1 MDSSIAVFL
10 GVDGITNG
18 AVYALVALSLV
29 LVYTTTRVVN
39 VAQGDYLTYG
49 ALSFASLAAG
59 TLTPLVYLVLGVGVV
74 TMAID
79 MRRAVA
85 YKRSPLGPLIK
96 YLIAAILIVGL
107 TVTASRSQ
115 SMFLQMLAALVL
127 VSAMGPLIYQLTV
140 EPKPGS
146 QPVVLLTCSVGVT
159 LILHPLGLLL
169 WGTDSKTV
177 APISDLRINLGVLD
191 FAMQSLFIL
200 AAAVVMTVA
209 LFVFFRYSLYGK
221 ALRAASINRDGAM
234 YCGVPV
240 GTVGRLS
247 YFIAAGM
254 SALSGMLLAPLV
266 TANYEMG
273 FVVGLKGFVGAV
285 TGGLVAYPLSLVGVF
300 LVGIFESFSAFFS
313 SAFRDAW
320 VFGLVIPILLW
331 RNASHGDDLD
341 EH

>member
-1 MDSSIAVFL
+1 MNSSIAVFL

-39 VAQGDYLTYG
+39 VAQGDYLTFG
-49 ALSFASLAAG
+49 AMSFASFAAG
-59 TLTPLVYLVLGVGVV
+59 SLTPLVYLVLGAG
-74 TMAID
+74 
-79 MRRAVA
+79 AVA
-85 YKRSPLGPLIK
+85 LALDIGKAMAYRRNPLGPLLK
-96 YLIAAILIVGL
+96 YVAAGSLLFGL
-107 TVTASRSQ
+107 AWGASHSQ
-115 SMFLQMLAALVL
+115 SMALQMIAALLL
-127 VSAMGPLIYQLTV
+127 VAAMGPIIYQLTV
-140 EPKPGS
+140 EPRPGN
-146 QPVVLLTCSVGVT
+146 PPIVLLTCSVGVT
-159 LILHPLGLLL
+159 LILHPLALLI
-169 WGTDSKTV
+169 WGSDSMTV
-177 APISDLRINLGVLD
+177 APISAMRLSLGPVDL
-191 FAMQSLFIL
+191 AAQSIVIVI
-200 AAAVVMTVA
+200 AAVVMTAA
-209 LFVFFRYSLYGK
+209 LFVFFRHSLHGK
-221 ALRAASINRDGAM
+221 ALKAASVNREGAL

-285 TGGLVAYPLSLVGVF
+285 SGGLVTYPLALAGVF
-300 LVGIFESFSAFFS
+300 LVGLFESFSAFFS
-313 SAFRDAW
+313 SAFRDAL
-320 VFGLVIPILLW
+320 VFALVIPILLW

>member
-1 MDSSIAVFL
+1 MNSSIAIFL

-39 VAQGDYLTYG
+39 VAQGDYLTFG
-49 ALSFASLAAG
+49 AMSFASFAAG
-59 TLTPLVYLVLGVGVV
+59 SLTPLVYLVLGVGAVALALDIRK
-74 TMAID
+74 AI
-79 MRRAVA
+79 A
-85 YKRSPLGPLIK
+85 YKRNPLVPLIK
-96 YLIAAILIVGL
+96 YVVAGSLLFALALGA
-107 TVTASRSQ
+107 THSQ
-115 SMFLQMLAALVL
+115 SMPLQMIAALLL
-127 VSAMGPLIYQLTV
+127 VSSMGPIIYQLTV
-140 EPKPGS
+140 EPRPGN
-146 QPVVLLTCSVGVT
+146 PPIVLLTCSVGVT
-159 LILHPLGLLL
+159 LILHPLGLLI
-169 WGTDSKTV
+169 WGSDSITV
-177 APISDLRINLGVLD
+177 EPISSMRLSLGPVDL
-191 FAMQSLFIL
+191 AMQSIFIL
-200 AAAVVMTVA
+200 IAAVVMTSA

-221 ALRAASINRDGAM
+221 ALKAASVNRDGAL

-285 TGGLVAYPLSLVGVF
+285 TGGLVTYPLSLAGVF
-300 LVGIFESFSAFFS
+300 LVGVFESFSAFFS
-313 SAFRDAW
+313 SAFRDAL
-320 VFGLVIPILLW
+320 VFALVIPILLW

>member
-39 VAQGDYLTYG
+39 VAQGDYLTFG
-49 ALSFASLAAG
+49 ALSFASFAAG

-74 TMAID
+74 ALAID

-85 YKRSPLGPLIK
+85 YKRNPLGPLVK
-96 YLIAAILIVGL
+96 YVVAAIVLVGL
-107 TVTASRSQ
+107 TVAASRSQ
-115 SMFLQMLAALVL
+115 SMFLQMFAALVL

-140 EPKPGS
+140 EPKPGNP
-146 QPVVLLTCSVGVT
+146 PVVLLTCSVGVT

-169 WGTDSKTV
+169 WGTDSQTV
-177 APISDLRINLGVLD
+177 PPISDLRISLGVVDL
-191 FAMQSLFIL
+191 AMQSIFIL
-200 AAAVVMTVA
+200 AAAVIMTVA

-285 TGGLVAYPLSLVGVF
+285 TGGLVTYPLSLVGVF
-300 LVGIFESFSAFFS
+300 LVGVFESFSAFFS

>member
-1 MDSSIAVFL
+1 MDSAIAIFL

-39 VAQGDYLTYG
+39 VAQGDYLTFG
-49 ALSFASLAAG
+49 ALSFASFAAG
-59 TLTPLVYLVLGVGVV
+59 SLTPLVYLVLGVG
-74 TMAID
+74 
-79 MRRAVA
+79 AVALALDVAKALA
-85 YKRSPLGPLIK
+85 YKRSPLAPLLK
-96 YLIAAILIVGL
+96 YLVAGALLAGLAVAA
-107 TVTASRSQ
+107 AHSRS
-115 SMFLQMLAALVL
+115 MLLQMLAALLL
-127 VSAMGPLIYQLTV
+127 VSAMGPIIYQLTV
-140 EPKPGS
+140 EPRPGNP
-146 QPVVLLTCSVGVT
+146 PVVLLTCSVGVT

-169 WGTDSKTV
+169 WGSDSRTV
-177 APISDLRINLGVLD
+177 APISDLRLSLGPVDL
-191 FAMQSLFIL
+191 AMQSVYIL
-200 AAAVVMTVA
+200 AAAVIMTAA

-221 ALRAASINRDGAM
+221 ALRAASVNREGAL

-285 TGGLVAYPLSLVGVF
+285 TGGLVAYPLSLAGVF
-300 LVGIFESFSAFFS
+300 LVGVFESFSAFFS
-313 SAFRDAW
+313 SAFRDAL
-320 VFGLVIPILLW
+320 VFSLVIPILLW

>member
-39 VAQGDYLTYG
+39 VAQGDYLTFG
-49 ALSFASLAAG
+49 AMSFASFASG
-59 TLTPLVYLVLGVGVV
+59 SMTTLVYLVLGAGAVA
-74 TMAID
+74 MAID
-79 MRRAVA
+79 MRKAVA
-85 YKRSPLGPLIK
+85 YKRNPLVSLAK
-96 YLIAAILIVGL
+96 YLIAAALLLGL
-107 TVTASRSQ
+107 TLAASHSQ
-115 SMFLQMLAALVL
+115 SMLLQMVAALFL
-127 VSAMGPLIYQLTV
+127 VSAMGPIIYQLTV
-140 EPKPGS
+140 EPNPGN
-146 QPVVLLTCSVGVT
+146 PPIVLLTCSVGVT

-177 APISDLRINLGVLD
+177 DPISDLRFNLGGVDL
-191 FAMQSLFIL
+191 AMQSIFIL
-200 AAAVVMTVA
+200 GAAVVMTAA

-221 ALRAASINRDGAM
+221 ALRAASVNRDGAL
-234 YCGVPV
+234 YCGIPV

-285 TGGLVAYPLSLVGVF
+285 MGGLVTYPLSLAGVF
-300 LVGIFESFSAFFS
+300 LVGVFESFSAYFS

-320 VFGLVIPILLW
+320 VFALVIPILLW
-331 RNASHGDDLD
+331 RNATQGDDLD

>member
-1 MDSSIAVFL
+1 VDGSIAVFL
-10 GVDGITNG
+10 GVDGVTNG

-39 VAQGDYLTYG
+39 IAQGDYLTFG
-49 ALSFASLAAG
+49 ALSFASFASG
-59 TLTPLVYLVLGVGVV
+59 SLTSLVYLVLGAGAVALGLD
-74 TMAID
+74 I
-79 MRRAVA
+79 RRAVV
-85 YKRSPLGPLIK
+85 YKRNPLPLIAR
-96 YLIAAILIVGL
+96 YAVAAIVLAGL
-107 TVTASRSQ
+107 ALAASHFQ
-115 SMFLQMLAALVL
+115 WMWLQMLAALLL
-127 VSAMGPLIYQLTV
+127 VASMGPVIYQLTV
-140 EPKPGS
+140 EPNPGN
-146 QPVVLLTCSVGVT
+146 PPIVLLTCSVGVT

-169 WGTDSKTV
+169 WGADSRTV
-177 APISDLRINLGVLD
+177 NPISDLRISLGGVDL
-191 FAMQSLFIL
+191 AMQSVVIL
-200 AAAVVMTVA
+200 GAAVVMTVA
-209 LFVFFRYSLYGK
+209 LFVFFRYSLHGK
-221 ALRAASINRDGAM
+221 ALRAASINREGAL

-240 GTVGRLS
+240 GAVGRLS

-285 TGGLVAYPLSLVGVF
+285 MGGLVTYPFSLAGVF
-300 LVGIFESFSAFFS
+300 LVGVFESFSAFFS

-320 VFGLVIPILLW
+320 VFALVIPTLLW

>member
-1 MDSSIAVFL
+1 MDSSVAVFL

-39 VAQGDYLTYG
+39 VAQGDYLTFG
-49 ALSFASLAAG
+49 ALSFASFASG
-59 TLTPLVYLVLGVGVV
+59 SLTPLVYLVLGVGAVS
-74 TMAID
+74 MLID
-79 MRRAVA
+79 MRRATV
-85 YKRSPLGPLIK
+85 YKRSPIVPFLR
-96 YLIAAILIVGL
+96 YCVAAIVLGGL
-107 TVTASRSQ
+107 ALVASHSQ
-115 SMFLQMLAALVL
+115 SMLLQMLAALML
-127 VSAMGPLIYQLTV
+127 VSAMGPIIYQLTV
-140 EPKPGS
+140 EPNPGN
-146 QPVVLLTCSVGVT
+146 PPIVLLTCSVGVT

-169 WGTDSKTV
+169 WGTDSRTV
-177 APISDLRINLGVLD
+177 NPISDLRLDLGGVDL
-191 FAMQSLFIL
+191 AMQSIFIL
-200 AAAVVMTVA
+200 AAALVMTVA
-209 LFVFFRYSLYGK
+209 LFAFFRYSLYGK
-221 ALRAASINRDGAM
+221 ALRAASINREGAL

-254 SALSGMLLAPLV
+254 SALGGMLLAPLV

-285 TGGLVAYPLSLVGVF
+285 MGGLVTYPLSLLGVF
-300 LVGIFESFSAFFS
+300 LVGVFESFSAFFS

-320 VFGLVIPILLW
+320 VFALVIPILLW

>member
-1 MDSSIAVFL
+1 MDSSTAVFL
-10 GVDGITNG
+10 GVDGVTNG

-39 VAQGDYLTYG
+39 VAQGDYLTFG

-59 TLTPLVYLVLGVGVV
+59 SLTPLVYLVLGAGVV
-74 TMAID
+74 AMAID
-79 MRRAVA
+79 MRRAIT
-85 YKRSPLGPLIK
+85 YKRNPLAPLAK
-96 YLIAAILIVGL
+96 YLVAGIVLVGL
-107 TVTASRSQ
+107 TLLASRSQ
-115 SMFLQMLAALVL
+115 SMFLQMVAALLL
-127 VSAMGPLIYQLTV
+127 VSSMGPVIYQLTV
-140 EPKPGS
+140 EPNPGN
-146 QPVVLLTCSVGVT
+146 PPIVLLTCSVGVT

-169 WGTDSKTV
+169 WGSDSRTV
-177 APISDLRINLGVLD
+177 NPISDLRLSLGGVDL
-191 FAMQSLFIL
+191 AMQSVLIVG
-200 AAAVVMTVA
+200 AALVMTVA
-209 LFVFFRYSLYGK
+209 LFAFFRYSLHGK
-221 ALRAASINRDGAM
+221 ALRAASINRDGAL

-273 FVVGLKGFVGAV
+273 FAVGLKGFVGAV
-285 TGGLVAYPLSLVGVF
+285 LGGLVTYPLSLAGVFVVGV
-300 LVGIFESFSAFFS
+300 FESFSAFFS

-320 VFGLVIPILLW
+320 VFALVIPILLW